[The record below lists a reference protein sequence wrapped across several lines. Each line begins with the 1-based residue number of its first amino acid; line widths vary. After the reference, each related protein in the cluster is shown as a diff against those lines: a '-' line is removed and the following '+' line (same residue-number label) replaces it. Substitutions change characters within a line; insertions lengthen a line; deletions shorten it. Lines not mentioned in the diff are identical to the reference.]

1 VEKMEPFIKEP
12 TIDTPRV
19 VLDAE
24 SGVFEI
30 SQMSL
35 PEDAVDF
42 YAPIINWLME
52 YSENPQKETVFNM
65 KLEYFNTASSKQ
77 LIQILLL
84 LGNLKGKTDI
94 KVNWYYKEIDED
106 MQALGEEYSQII
118 NLPFNL
124 ISVPKQSN

>member
-1 VEKMEPFIKEP
+1 MEPFIKEP
-12 TIDTPRV
+12 TIDTPKV
-19 VLDAE
+19 VLDADK
-24 SGVFEI
+24 GVFEI

-42 YAPIINWLME
+42 YAPIISWLTE
-52 YSENPQKETVFNM
+52 YSENPKEKTTFEM

-84 LGNLKGKTDI
+84 LGALKEKSDVA
-94 KVNWYYKEIDED
+94 VNWYYKEIDED

-124 ISVPKQSN
+124 IPVAKKSD

>member
-1 VEKMEPFIKEP
+1 MEPFIKEP

>member
-1 VEKMEPFIKEP
+1 MEPFIKEP
-12 TIDTPRV
+12 TIDTPKV
-19 VLDAE
+19 VLNAE

-124 ISVPKQSN
+124 IPVPKQTN

>member
-1 VEKMEPFIKEP
+1 MEPFIKEP

-124 ISVPKQSN
+124 IPVLKQSN

>member
-1 VEKMEPFIKEP
+1 MEPFIKEP
-12 TIDTPRV
+12 TIDTPKV

-124 ISVPKQSN
+124 IPVPKQSN

>member
-1 VEKMEPFIKEP
+1 MESLIKEP

-19 VLDAE
+19 VLNADL
-24 SGVFEI
+24 GVFEL

-42 YAPIINWLME
+42 YAPILNWLSE
-52 YSENPQKETVFNM
+52 YSENPNPNTVFDM

-84 LGNLKGKTDI
+84 LGNLKDKTN
-94 KVNWYYKEIDED
+94 VV
-106 MQALGEEYSQII
+106 I
-118 NLPFNL
+118 N
-124 ISVPKQSN
+124 

>member
-1 VEKMEPFIKEP
+1 MEPFIKEP

-65 KLEYFNTASSKQ
+65 KLEYFNTASSK
-77 LIQILLL
+77 
-84 LGNLKGKTDI
+84 
-94 KVNWYYKEIDED
+94 
-106 MQALGEEYSQII
+106 
-118 NLPFNL
+118 
-124 ISVPKQSN
+124 